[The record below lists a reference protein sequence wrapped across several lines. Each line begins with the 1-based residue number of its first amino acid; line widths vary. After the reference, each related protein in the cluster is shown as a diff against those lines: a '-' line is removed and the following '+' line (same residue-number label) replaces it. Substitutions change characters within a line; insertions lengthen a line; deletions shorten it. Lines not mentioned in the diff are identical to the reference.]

1 MPTIGFMDTNLDSGR
16 PSRRGMRYRHH
27 PVAFKR
33 ALVEQSLNTDVSVAR
48 LAREHG
54 VNANQIFAW
63 RKAYREGRLGDAG
76 FLPVTLAATHEA
88 DAPESHAEPE
98 SGARVVLERN
108 GARLVIEGEPSAQ
121 LVAQV
126 LAALLR

>member
-1 MPTIGFMDTNLDSGR
+1 MSEAHPE
-16 PSRRGMRYRHH
+16 RRGMRYRHH

-33 ALVEQSLNTDVSVAR
+33 AVVEQSLQSNVSVSR

-63 RKAYREGRLGDAG
+63 RKAYQEGRLGAPA
-76 FLPVTLAATHEA
+76 FLPVTVTEADEAATVIEPN
-88 DAPESHAEPE
+88 APGAL
-98 SGARVVLERN
+98 SGRVVLERR
-108 GARLVIEGEPSAQ
+108 GTRLVIEGEPSAQ
-121 LVAQV
+121 VLAQV

>member
-1 MPTIGFMDTNLDSGR
+1 
-16 PSRRGMRYRHH
+16 MRYRHH
-27 PVAFKR
+27 PVTFKR

-76 FLPVTLAATHEA
+76 FLPVTLVATHVPDTPEA
-88 DAPESHAEPE
+88 HAEPG
-98 SGARVVLERN
+98 SGARVVLER
-108 GARLVIEGEPSAQ
+108 GDARLVIEGEPSAQ
-121 LVAQV
+121 LLAQV